1 MLPCDL
7 VMTETNTTDISATS
21 EGTPS
26 SQVDEKSL
34 LLKTKVEKL
43 GVLSRIK
50 RTMSD
55 LALRLMARYE
65 GDPASRDNGGAD
77 SENSEGTEETA
88 ETLDD
93 ETLQRIEEIEK
104 ECGFYADLLMGYRN
118 SDIINAFMCCE
129 YEKIEEFIPN
139 IREVV
144 ASDSRLNPESEETDD
159 RYYDLCYAET
169 TLSCLIQDNIAA
181 FFSEHYERMPKITDR
196 LRHTM
201 RDMVDSIRSYFD
213 NNYDT
218 HELAIKLM
226 NAERVLP
233 EEITEDL
240 KDTIINEVARCM
252 KVQWHDFNKCVD
264 WLGSHGFPP
273 EYWPRDA
280 RERKD
285 FPESLRSRILAGD
298 EIERESFDLDIIDY
312 FVRSTAGIHGGD
324 KNVLTEP
331 DIGRRSYL
339 IEEYLAGRWPD
350 IASKVF
356 INGHDDEDS
365 CFKLI
370 DTIYQIGE
378 ANAKKLHE
386 ELGIT
391 HFGDWSL
398 ETLVGTLELLETG
411 CTESGKPATIIVRGV
426 TGDHNGAASGY
437 RDIESPDTFAVEIN
451 HTSDLSDVV
460 AKLERVGVDSNT
472 FDTVVLFGHGSE
484 KHFFMSSD
492 EKIPPNPRK
501 WYNKKGMRSL
511 IETLGIGTIILNSC
525 HPLVREKRF
534 DALMVGDEPQRR
546 RGTAPALSKAFP
558 GVQVISGLDGATS
571 SYIIKGTGN
580 MQITT
585 EDKGTI
591 NASSMTAVTKN
602 GLTRVHRE
610 EVKIQ

>member
-1 MLPCDL
+1 
-7 VMTETNTTDISATS
+7 MTEINTANTSATS
-21 EGTPS
+21 EGTPP
-26 SQVDEKSL
+26 SQVVEESL
-34 LLKTKVEKL
+34 LSETKGEKPGFL
-43 GVLSRIK
+43 GRIRK
-50 RTMSD
+50 AVGN
-55 LALRLMARYE
+55 LALRLIARGE
-65 GDPASRDNGGAD
+65 DGQANRDNSGAD
-77 SENSEGTEETA
+77 SENSDGAEETA

-93 ETLQRIEEIEK
+93 ETLQRIEEIE
-104 ECGFYADLLMGYRN
+104 ERCGLYTDLLVGYRN
-118 SDIINAFMCCE
+118 SDIVNAFMYCE
-129 YEKIEEFIPN
+129 YEKIEKFIPN

-144 ASDSRLNPESEETDD
+144 ASDSRLNPESEGIDD
-159 RYYDLCYAET
+159 RYYDIGYAEE
-169 TLSCLIQDNIAA
+169 TLTCLIQNNIAA
-181 FFSEHYERMPKITDR
+181 FFSEHYERMPKFTDS

-201 RDMVDSIRSYFD
+201 RNMVDSIRSYFD

-233 EEITEDL
+233 KEITEDL
-240 KDTIINEVARCM
+240 RDTIINEVARCM
-252 KVQWHDFNKCVD
+252 DVQWHDFNKCVD

-273 EYWPRDA
+273 ECWPRDA

-285 FPESLRSRILAGD
+285 FPESLRNRIFTGD
-298 EIERESFDLDIIDY
+298 EIEREFFDLEIIDY
-312 FVRSTAGIHGGD
+312 FVRSTADIHGGN
-324 KNVLTEP
+324 KSVLSEP

-350 IASKVF
+350 FAPKVF
-356 INGHDDEDS
+356 INGHEDEDN

-370 DTIYQIGE
+370 NTIYQIGE

-398 ETLVGTLELLETG
+398 ETLVGTLELLKDG
-411 CTESGKPATIIVRGV
+411 HTESGEPATIIIRGV

-437 RDIESPDTFAVEIN
+437 RNIKSADTFAVEIN

-492 EKIPPNPRK
+492 EKIPPNHRK

-511 IETLGIGTIILNSC
+511 VETLEIDTIILDSC

-534 DALMVGDEPQRR
+534 GALTVGDEPQRR
-546 RGTAPALSKAFP
+546 RGTASALSRAFP
-558 GVQVISGLDGATS
+558 RVQVISGLDGAVYS
-571 SYIIKGTGN
+571 GIEGTGN
-580 MQITT
+580 IQITT
-585 EDKGTI
+585 RDNMGGE
-591 NASSMTAVTKN
+591 SSMTAVTTN

>member
-1 MLPCDL
+1 
-7 VMTETNTTDISATS
+7 MTEINTANTSATS
-21 EGTPS
+21 ETTSPFRAN
-26 SQVDEKSL
+26 EKPL
-34 LLKTKVEKL
+34 VPETEGKKL

-50 RTMSD
+50 ITMSN
-55 LALRLMARYE
+55 LALRLMTRDE
-65 GDPASRDNGGAD
+65 GDPASRDNGNTD
-77 SENSEGTEETA
+77 SESSDIAEETA
-88 ETLDD
+88 ETLND

-118 SDIINAFMCCE
+118 SDIINAFMYCE
-129 YEKIEEFIPN
+129 YEKIEKFIPN
-139 IREVV
+139 IKEVV

-169 TLSCLIQDNIAA
+169 TLSRLIQDNIAA
-181 FFSEHYERMPKITDR
+181 FFSEHYERMPKFTDR

-201 RDMVDSIRSYFD
+201 RDMVDSIHSYFD

-233 EEITEDL
+233 DKITEDL

-285 FPESLRSRILAGD
+285 FPESLCSRILAED
-298 EIERESFDLDIIDY
+298 DIEREFFDLEIIDY
-312 FVRSTAGIHGGD
+312 FVRSTAGMRGGD

-331 DIGRRSYL
+331 DIGKRSYL

-411 CTESGKPATIIVRGV
+411 CTESGRPATIIVRGV

-484 KHFFMSSD
+484 KCFFMSSD
-492 EKIPPNPRK
+492 EKIPPNYRK

-511 IETLGIGTIILNSC
+511 IETLKIDTIILDSC

-534 DALMVGDEPQRR
+534 DALTVSDEPQQR
-546 RGTAPALSKAFP
+546 RGTAPALSRAFP
-558 GVQVISGLDGATS
+558 RVQVISGLDGTVYS
-571 SYIIKGTGN
+571 GIERTGN

-585 EDKGTI
+585 RD
-591 NASSMTAVTKN
+591 NAGGESLMTAVTKN
-602 GLTRVHRE
+602 GSTRAHRE

>member
-1 MLPCDL
+1 MLPCNL
-7 VMTETNTTDISATS
+7 VMTETNTADNSATS
-21 EGTPS
+21 EGTPP
-26 SQVDEKSL
+26 SQVVEKSL

-55 LALRLMARYE
+55 LALRLMARDE
-65 GDPASRDNGGAD
+65 GDPASRDNGNID
-77 SENSEGTEETA
+77 SESSDGAEETA
-88 ETLDD
+88 ETLND
-93 ETLQRIEEIEK
+93 ETLQRIEEIEE
-104 ECGFYADLLMGYRN
+104 ECDFYTDLLMGYRN

-159 RYYDLCYAET
+159 RYYDIGYAEE

-181 FFSEHYERMPKITDR
+181 FFSEHYERMPKFTDS

-201 RDMVDSIRSYFD
+201 RDMIDSIRSYFD

-298 EIERESFDLDIIDY
+298 EIERGSFDLDIIDY
-312 FVRSTAGIHGGD
+312 FVRSTAGMHGGD

-350 IASKVF
+350 IAPKVL
-356 INGHDDEDS
+356 INGHEDEDS
-365 CFKLI
+365 CSALI
-370 DTIYQIGE
+370 NTIYQIGE

-391 HFGDWSL
+391 HFGDWSP
-398 ETLVGTLELLETG
+398 ETLRGTLKLLETG
-411 CTESGKPATIIVRGV
+411 RTESGNPATIIIRGV

-437 RDIESPDTFAVEIN
+437 RNIKSADTFAVEIN

-460 AKLERVGVDSNT
+460 TKLERAGVDSNT

-492 EKIPPNPRK
+492 EKIPPNHRK

-511 IETLGIGTIILNSC
+511 IETLEIDTIILDSC

-534 DALMVGDEPQRR
+534 EALTVGDKPQQR
-546 RGTAPALSKAFP
+546 RGTAPALSWAFP
-558 GVQVISGLDGATS
+558 RVQVISGLDGTVYS
-571 SYIIKGTGN
+571 GIERTGN

-585 EDKGTI
+585 RDNTGGE
-591 NASSMTAVTKN
+591 SLMTAVTKN
-602 GLTRVHRE
+602 GSTRAHRE
-610 EVKIQ
+610 EVKIYE

>member
-1 MLPCDL
+1 
-7 VMTETNTTDISATS
+7 MTEINTANTSATS
-21 EGTPS
+21 EGTPP

-34 LLKTKVEKL
+34 VPETKVKEL
-43 GVLSRIK
+43 GVLGGIK
-50 RTMSD
+50 RTMGD
-55 LALRLMARYE
+55 LALRLMVRGKDGQAN
-65 GDPASRDNGGAD
+65 RDNSGTDGESSGGA
-77 SENSEGTEETA
+77 EETA

-93 ETLQRIEEIEK
+93 ETLQRIEEIE
-104 ECGFYADLLMGYRN
+104 ERCGLYTDLLMGYRN
-118 SDIINAFMCCE
+118 SDIVNAFMYCE
-129 YEKIEEFIPN
+129 YEKIEKFIPN

-144 ASDSRLNPESEETDD
+144 ASDSRLNPESEGIDD
-159 RYYDLCYAET
+159 RYYDIGYAEE
-169 TLSCLIQDNIAA
+169 TLTCLIQNNIAA
-181 FFSEHYERMPKITDR
+181 FFSEHYERMPKFTDS

-233 EEITEDL
+233 KEITEDL
-240 KDTIINEVARCM
+240 RDTIINEVARCM
-252 KVQWHDFNKCVD
+252 DVQWHDFNKCVD

-273 EYWPRDA
+273 ECWPRDA

-285 FPESLRSRILAGD
+285 FPESLRNRIFTGD
-298 EIERESFDLDIIDY
+298 EIEREFFDLEIIDY
-312 FVRSTAGIHGGD
+312 FVRSTADIHGGN
-324 KNVLTEP
+324 KSVLAEP

-350 IASKVF
+350 IAPKVF
-356 INGHDDEDS
+356 INGHEDEDN

-370 DTIYQIGE
+370 NTIYQIGE

-398 ETLVGTLELLETG
+398 ETLVGTLELLKDG
-411 CTESGKPATIIVRGV
+411 HTESGEPATIIIRGV

-437 RDIESPDTFAVEIN
+437 RNIKSADTFAVEIN

-492 EKIPPNPRK
+492 EKIPPNYRK

-511 IETLGIGTIILNSC
+511 IETLEIDTIILDSC
-525 HPLVREKRF
+525 HPLVWEKRF
-534 DALMVGDEPQRR
+534 GALTVGDKPQRR
-546 RGTAPALSKAFP
+546 RGTAPALSRAFP
-558 GVQVISGLDGATS
+558 RVQVISGLDGAVYS
-571 SYIIKGTGN
+571 GIEGTGN
-580 MQITT
+580 IQITT
-585 EDKGTI
+585 RDNTGGE
-591 NASSMTAVTKN
+591 SSMTAVTTN

>member
-1 MLPCDL
+1 
-7 VMTETNTTDISATS
+7 MTETNTTDISATS

-26 SQVDEKSL
+26 SRANEKPL
-34 LLKTKVEKL
+34 APETEGKKL
-43 GVLSRIK
+43 GVLSRVK
-50 RTMSD
+50 RTMSN
-55 LALRLMARYE
+55 LALRLMARDE
-65 GDPASRDNGGAD
+65 GDPASRDNGNTD
-77 SENSEGTEETA
+77 SESSDGAEETA
-88 ETLDD
+88 ETLND
-93 ETLQRIEEIEK
+93 ETLQRIEEIEE
-104 ECGFYADLLMGYRN
+104 ECDFYIDLLMGYRN
-118 SDIINAFMCCE
+118 SDIINAFMYCE
-129 YEKIEEFIPN
+129 YEKIEKFIPN

-169 TLSCLIQDNIAA
+169 TLSRLIQDNIAA
-181 FFSEHYERMPKITDR
+181 FFSEHYERMPKFTDR
-196 LRHTM
+196 LLHTM
-201 RDMVDSIRSYFD
+201 RDMVDSIHSYFD

-218 HELAIKLM
+218 HELAFKLI

-233 EEITEDL
+233 KEITEDL
-240 KDTIINEVARCM
+240 RDTIINEVARCM
-252 KVQWHDFNKCVD
+252 DVQWHDFNKCVD

-285 FPESLRSRILAGD
+285 FPESLRSRMLAED

-312 FVRSTAGIHGGD
+312 FVRSTADIHGGD
-324 KNVLTEP
+324 KSVLAEP
-331 DIGRRSYL
+331 DIGKRSYL

-356 INGHDDEDS
+356 INGQEDEDS

-378 ANAKKLHE
+378 VNAKKLHE

-411 CTESGKPATIIVRGV
+411 RTESGKPATIIVRGV

-451 HTSDLSDVV
+451 HTSNLSRVV
-460 AKLERVGVDSNT
+460 AKLRQAGVDSNT

-484 KHFFMSSD
+484 SRFFMSSD
-492 EKIPPNPRK
+492 EKIPPNPRT
-501 WYNKKGMRSL
+501 WHNKKGIRSL
-511 IETLGIGTIILNSC
+511 IETLGIDTIILDSC
-525 HPLVREKRF
+525 HPLVREKGF
-534 DALMVGDEPQRR
+534 DALMVGDKPQQR
-546 RGTAPALSKAFP
+546 RGTAPALSGAFSQI
-558 GVQVISGLDGATS
+558 QVISGLDGTVYS
-571 SYIIKGTGN
+571 GIERTGN

-585 EDKGTI
+585 RD
-591 NASSMTAVTKN
+591 NAGGESSMTAVTKN
-602 GLTRVHRE
+602 GLTRAHGK
-610 EVKIQ
+610 EVKIHE

>member
-7 VMTETNTTDISATS
+7 AMTEINTANTSATS
-21 EGTPS
+21 ETTSPFRAN
-26 SQVDEKSL
+26 EKPL
-34 LLKTKVEKL
+34 VPETEGKKL

-50 RTMSD
+50 ITMSN
-55 LALRLMARYE
+55 LALRLMTRDE
-65 GDPASRDNGGAD
+65 GDPASRDNGNTD
-77 SENSEGTEETA
+77 SESSDIAEETA
-88 ETLDD
+88 ETLND
-93 ETLQRIEEIEK
+93 ETLQRIEEIEE

-118 SDIINAFMCCE
+118 SDIINAFMYCE
-129 YEKIEEFIPN
+129 YEKIERFIPN

-169 TLSCLIQDNIAA
+169 TLSRLIQDNIAA
-181 FFSEHYERMPKITDR
+181 FFSEHYERMPKFTDR
-196 LRHTM
+196 LRHMM
-201 RDMVDSIRSYFD
+201 RDMVDSIHSYFD

-233 EEITEDL
+233 REITADL

-411 CTESGKPATIIVRGV
+411 CTESGKPATIIIRGV

-451 HTSDLSDVV
+451 HTSDLSGVV
-460 AKLERVGVDSNT
+460 AKLRQAGVDSNT

-484 KHFFMSSD
+484 KCFFMSSD
-492 EKIPPNPRK
+492 EKIPPNYRK
-501 WYNKKGMRSL
+501 WRNREGLRSL
-511 IETLGIGTIILNSC
+511 IETLKIDTIILDSC

-534 DALMVGDEPQRR
+534 DALTVSDEPQQR
-546 RGTAPALSKAFP
+546 RGTAPALSRAFP
-558 GVQVISGLDGATS
+558 RVQVISGLDGTVYS
-571 SYIIKGTGN
+571 GIERTGN

-585 EDKGTI
+585 RD
-591 NASSMTAVTKN
+591 NAGGESLMTAVTKN
-602 GLTRVHRE
+602 GLTCAHRE

>member
-7 VMTETNTTDISATS
+7 VMTETNTASTNATS
-21 EGTPS
+21 N
-26 SQVDEKSL
+26 EKSL
-34 LLKTKVEKL
+34 LLETTVEEL
-43 GVLSRIK
+43 GVLGRI
-50 RTMSD
+50 RRAVGGF
-55 LALRLMARYE
+55 ALRLMAC
-65 GDPASRDNGGAD
+65 GKDGQANRDNSGTD
-77 SENSEGTEETA
+77 SESSDIAEETA

-93 ETLQRIEEIEK
+93 ETPQRIEEIEE

-118 SDIINAFMCCE
+118 GDIINAFMYCE
-129 YEKIEEFIPN
+129 YEKIEKFIPN
-139 IREVV
+139 IKEVV

-169 TLSCLIQDNIAA
+169 TLSRLIQDNIAA
-181 FFSEHYERMPKITDR
+181 FFSEHYECMPKFTDR

-233 EEITEDL
+233 REITEDL

-252 KVQWHDFNKCVD
+252 KVQWRDFNECVD
-264 WLGSHGFPP
+264 WLESHGFSP
-273 EYWPRDA
+273 EGWPRDA

-312 FVRSTAGIHGGD
+312 FVRSTAGTHGGD
-324 KNVLTEP
+324 KNVSTEP
-331 DIGRRSYL
+331 DISRRSYL

-356 INGHDDEDS
+356 INGHEDKDS

-411 CTESGKPATIIVRGV
+411 CTESGEPATIIIRGV

-437 RDIESPDTFAVEIN
+437 RNIKSADIFAVEIN

-460 AKLERVGVDSNT
+460 AKLERAGVDSNT

-484 KHFFMSSD
+484 KYFFMSSD
-492 EKIPPNPRK
+492 EKIPPNHRK

-511 IETLGIGTIILNSC
+511 IETLGIDTIILDSC

-534 DALMVGDEPQRR
+534 EALTVGDKPQQR
-546 RGTAPALSKAFP
+546 RGTAPALSWAFP
-558 GVQVISGLDGATS
+558 RVQVISGLDGTVYS
-571 SYIIKGTGN
+571 GIERTGN

-585 EDKGTI
+585 RD
-591 NASSMTAVTKN
+591 NAGGESSMTAATKN

-610 EVKIQ
+610 EVKIHE

>member
-1 MLPCDL
+1 
-7 VMTETNTTDISATS
+7 MTETNTASTS
-21 EGTPS
+21 TTS
-26 SQVDEKSL
+26 NEKSL
-34 LLKTKVEKL
+34 LLETTVEEL
-43 GVLSRIK
+43 GVLGRI
-50 RTMSD
+50 RRAVGGF
-55 LALRLMARYE
+55 ALRLMARGE
-65 GDPASRDNGGAD
+65 GDQANRDNSGTD
-77 SENSEGTEETA
+77 SENSDGAEKA
-88 ETLDD
+88 SETLDD
-93 ETLQRIEEIEK
+93 ETLQRIEEIEE

-118 SDIINAFMCCE
+118 SDIINAFMYCE
-129 YEKIEEFIPN
+129 YEKIERFIPN

-169 TLSCLIQDNIAA
+169 TLSRLIQDNIAA
-181 FFSEHYERMPKITDR
+181 FFSEYYERMPKFTDR
-196 LRHTM
+196 LRHMM
-201 RDMVDSIRSYFD
+201 RDMVDSIHSYFD

-233 EEITEDL
+233 REITGDL

-285 FPESLRSRILAGD
+285 FPESLCSRILAGD

-312 FVRSTAGIHGGD
+312 FVRSTADIHGGD
-324 KNVLTEP
+324 ESVLTNP
-331 DIGRRSYL
+331 DIVRRSYL

-350 IASKVF
+350 IAPKVF
-356 INGHDDEDS
+356 INGHEDEDNCS
-365 CFKLI
+365 ALI
-370 DTIYQIGE
+370 NTIYQIGE

-391 HFGDWSL
+391 HFGDWSP
-398 ETLVGTLELLETG
+398 ETLKGTLKLLETG
-411 CTESGKPATIIVRGV
+411 RTESGNPATIIIRGV

-437 RDIESPDTFAVEIN
+437 SNIKSADTFAVEIN
-451 HTSDLSDVV
+451 HTSDLSGVV
-460 AKLERVGVDSNT
+460 AKLERIGVDSNT

-484 KHFFMSSD
+484 KYFFMSSD
-492 EKIPPNPRK
+492 EKIPPNYRK

-511 IETLGIGTIILNSC
+511 IETLEIDTIILDSC
-525 HPLVREKRF
+525 YPLVREKGF
-534 DALMVGDEPQRR
+534 DTLTVSDEPQQR
-546 RGTAPALSKAFP
+546 RGTAPALSWAFP
-558 GVQVISGLDGATS
+558 WVQVISGLDGTVYS
-571 SYIIKGTGN
+571 GIERTGN

-585 EDKGTI
+585 RDNTGGE
-591 NASSMTAVTKN
+591 SSMTAVTKN
-602 GLTRVHRE
+602 GSTRAHRE
-610 EVKIQ
+610 EVKIHE

>member
-1 MLPCDL
+1 MQL
-7 VMTETNTTDISATS
+7 VMTETNTANTSAAS
-21 EGTPS
+21 EGTPP

-55 LALRLMARYE
+55 LALRLMARDE
-65 GDPASRDNGGAD
+65 GDPASRDNGNT
-77 SENSEGTEETA
+77 NSESSDGAEETT

-93 ETLQRIEEIEK
+93 ETLQRIEEIE
-104 ECGFYADLLMGYRN
+104 EQCGFYTNLLMGYRN
-118 SDIINAFMCCE
+118 SDIINAFTYCE
-129 YEKIEEFIPN
+129 YEKIEKFIPN

-144 ASDSRLNPESEETDD
+144 ASDSRLNPESEGIDD
-159 RYYDLCYAET
+159 RYYDIGYAEE
-169 TLSCLIQDNIAA
+169 TLSCLIQNNIAA
-181 FFSEHYERMPKITDR
+181 FFSEHYEHMPKLTDS

-233 EEITEDL
+233 KEITEDL

-252 KVQWHDFNKCVD
+252 EAQWYDFNGCVD

-273 EYWPRDA
+273 ECWPRDA

-285 FPESLRSRILAGD
+285 FPESLRNRIFTGD
-298 EIERESFDLDIIDY
+298 EIEREFFDLEIIDY
-312 FVRSTAGIHGGD
+312 FVKSTAGIHGGD

-350 IASKVF
+350 IAPKVF
-356 INGHDDEDS
+356 INGYEDEDS
-365 CFKLI
+365 CSELI
-370 DTIYQIGE
+370 NTIYQIGE
-378 ANAKKLHE
+378 TNAKKLHE

-398 ETLVGTLELLETG
+398 ETLVGTLELLKDG
-411 CTESGKPATIIVRGV
+411 HTESGKPATIIIRGV

-437 RDIESPDTFAVEIN
+437 RNIKSADTFAIEVS
-451 HTSDLSDVV
+451 HTDDLSRIVE
-460 AKLERVGVDSNT
+460 KLRQACVDSNT

-492 EKIPPNPRK
+492 EKIPPNYRK
-501 WYNKKGMRSL
+501 WYNKKGMHSL
-511 IETLGIGTIILNSC
+511 IEMLEIDTIILDSC

-534 DALMVGDEPQRR
+534 DALTVGDEPQQR
-546 RGTAPALSKAFP
+546 RGTAPALSRAFP
-558 GVQVISGLDGATS
+558 RVQVISGLDGAVYS
-571 SYIIKGTGN
+571 GIEGTGN
-580 MQITT
+580 IQITT
-585 EDKGTI
+585 RDNTGGE
-591 NASSMTAVTKN
+591 SSMTAVTKN